1 MKKKMLGFILA
12 FVCLA
17 VLAIIVTEIRNI
29 IVENKNEATPGD
41 AVSES
46 TDIDGYSYS
55 DVEKYISYLASS
67 DDMEKSLARLV
78 DPLSKSAK
86 INVLYIRSV
95 FDIIDAPASL
105 YADILV
111 GMQDSDIVS
120 KVQFD
125 EIYHNLASSDIISGL
140 SRQEIFTFDIYQN
153 TDSNIT
159 YISDGRDDYE
169 LDTEVDDSYV
179 DHVIDVYIKN
189 DKIFKLNGYGN
200 SDVTLYNV
208 WVSSVDENGC
218 TFLYDGKTKTYHCTK
233 DFSGVSGVASVT
245 VSNDGITD
253 VVIPQDIRQVRIVKV
268 TDDGFVLD
276 DYSIIPYSDDF
287 VAYNVYD
294 DAFCERSMQVLT
306 GYKKLNLVCDGNTA
320 IAAVIDDE
328 LVSDKIRVII
338 SNDDY
343 TSYDMKRAE
352 IAGDASY
359 KVSYPDETET
369 AYNSGDSVCIN
380 AEDYQSG
387 DIITFTTDEKNGH
400 FQINTLSRSYGI
412 PIYSG
417 KIEIRICD
425 DGVLHIINEL
435 PLEEYL
441 YSVVA
446 SEMPASSHEEALKS
460 MAICARGYAY
470 SRVEDETFEEYGAD
484 LDDSSLCQV
493 YNNVE
498 ATEASIN
505 AVKDTYGIVP
515 TYNGK
520 VIFPFYFS
528 TSGGMSCT
536 NSEIWGGS
544 DYPYLEANV
553 ETINKDKIDLSDE
566 ETFRS
571 FIADGLGY
579 DIIDKDMPYYRWEVD
594 YTTEEVSEAINSMLE
609 ERVRMSS
616 DNIKIKNDKDQF
628 VSGEISD
635 IGNVIAITVTE
646 RTSSGVVATLEIEG
660 TEATIQVTG
669 QTNIRNLIT
678 PVNQEI
684 MKNDGTTAS
693 GWTSLPSPF
702 YYVDKTD
709 NGFIVRG
716 GGFGHGVGMSQN
728 GANILAGE
736 GHNYKY
742 ILRHYYSYIDLT
754 SIYDVEEDEEE

>member
-1 MKKKMLGFILA
+1 
-12 FVCLA
+12 
-17 VLAIIVTEIRNI
+17 
-29 IVENKNEATPGD
+29 
-41 AVSES
+41 
-46 TDIDGYSYS
+46 
-55 DVEKYISYLASS
+55 
-67 DDMEKSLARLV
+67 
-78 DPLSKSAK
+78 
-86 INVLYIRSV
+86 
-95 FDIIDAPASL
+95 
-105 YADILV
+105 
-111 GMQDSDIVS
+111 
-120 KVQFD
+120 
-125 EIYHNLASSDIISGL
+125 
-140 SRQEIFTFDIYQN
+140 
-153 TDSNIT
+153 
-159 YISDGRDDYE
+159 
-169 LDTEVDDSYV
+169 
-179 DHVIDVYIKN
+179 
-189 DKIFKLNGYGN
+189 
-200 SDVTLYNV
+200 
-208 WVSSVDENGC
+208 
-218 TFLYDGKTKTYHCTK
+218 
-233 DFSGVSGVASVT
+233 
-245 VSNDGITD
+245 
-253 VVIPQDIRQVRIVKV
+253 
-268 TDDGFVLD
+268 
-276 DYSIIPYSDDF
+276 
-287 VAYNVYD
+287 
-294 DAFCERSMQVLT
+294 MQVLT

-352 IAGDASY
+352 ITGDASY

-387 DIITFTTDEKNGH
+387 DIITFTTDVKNGH

-484 LDDSSLCQV
+484 LDDSSLFQV

-684 MKNDGTTAS
+684 MRNDGTTAS

-709 NGFIVRG
+709 DGFIVRG

>member
-17 VLAIIVTEIRNI
+17 VLAIIVTEIRNM

-55 DVEKYISYLASS
+55 DVEKYVSYLASS

-86 INVLYIRSV
+86 INVLYIRNL
-95 FDIIDAPASL
+95 FDIVDAPASL
-105 YADILV
+105 YANILV

-120 KVQFD
+120 KEQFD
-125 EIYHNLASSDIISGL
+125 EIYHNLTSSDVISGL
-140 SRQEIFTFDIYQN
+140 SRQEIFVFDIYQD
-153 TDSNIT
+153 TDSDVT

-169 LDTEVDDSYV
+169 LDTEIDDSYV

-189 DKIFKLNGYGN
+189 DRIFKLNGYGN
-200 SDVTLYNV
+200 SDVTLDNV
-208 WVSSVDENGC
+208 LVSSVDENGC
-218 TFLYDGKTKTYHCTK
+218 TFLYDGMTKTYQCTG

-245 VSNDGITD
+245 VSNEGITD
-253 VVIPQDIRQVRIVKV
+253 VVIPQDIRQVRIAKV

-276 DYSIIPYSDDF
+276 DHSIIPYSDDF

-294 DAFCERSMQVLT
+294 AAFCERSMQVLT

-359 KVSYPDETET
+359 KVSYPDETEK
-369 AYNSGDSVCIN
+369 AYNSDDSVCIN

-387 DIITFTTDEKNGH
+387 DVITFTTDEKNGH

-412 PIYSG
+412 PVYSG

-446 SEMPASSHEEALKS
+446 SEMPASGHEEALKA

-571 FIADGLGY
+571 FIADDLGY
-579 DIIDKDMPYYRWEVD
+579 DIIDKNMPYYRWEVD
-594 YTTEEVSEAINSMLE
+594 YTTDEVSEAINSMLE
-609 ERVRMSS
+609 ERVRMSA

-635 IGNVIAITVTE
+635 IGKVVAITVTE

-709 NGFIVRG
+709 SGFVIRG

-728 GANILAGE
+728 GANILADE

-754 SIYDVEEDEEE
+754 SIYDVEENEEE